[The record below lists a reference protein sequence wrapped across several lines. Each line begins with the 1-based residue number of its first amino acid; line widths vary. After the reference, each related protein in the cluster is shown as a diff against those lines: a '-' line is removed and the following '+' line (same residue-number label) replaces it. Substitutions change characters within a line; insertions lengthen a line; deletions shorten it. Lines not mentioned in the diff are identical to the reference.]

1 MIDTL
6 LHSGE
11 FSDNNG
17 DVIRVSFYKRLW
29 IEVLPVDSIS
39 TGPSFYRRQLQVFV
53 RGGEGSLSAS
63 TVDWVL
69 YTAQPMYTSPGTN
82 IFAYDFVVMPNDTGN
97 ERSTSFRFTIN
108 TGPDAGKY
116 IDIPVTQSA

>member
-29 IEVLPVDSIS
+29 LEMNNY
-39 TGPSFYRRQLQVFV
+39 SFDFSSGFNQRQLHIFL
-53 RGGEGSLSAS
+53 RSYEGSLSS
-63 TVDWVL
+63 PTVDWIICEPIEPEYVN
-69 YTAQPMYTSPGTN
+69 GTN
-82 IFAYDFVVMPNDTGN
+82 FYPYNIVCLANGTGS
-97 ERSTSFRFTIN
+97 ERSTSLRFTIN
-108 TGPDAGKY
+108 TGPDTGKY
-116 IDIPVTQSA
+116 IDIPITQSA

>member
-11 FSDNNG
+11 FSDSNG

-29 IEVLPVDSIS
+29 LEMNNY
-39 TGPSFYRRQLQVFV
+39 SFSFNSGFNQTQLHIFL
-53 RGGEGSLSAS
+53 RANEGSLSSS
-63 TVDWVL
+63 TVDWLICEPLDPEYVN
-69 YTAQPMYTSPGTN
+69 GTN
-82 IFAYDFVVMPNDTGN
+82 FYPYHIVCLANETGS

-116 IDIPVTQSA
+116 VDIPVTQSA